1 MTTTRR
7 NFLKTSGALALGA
20 LLLPHVGHT
29 AKVKNPG
36 IQLYSL
42 RADMLADPA
51 GTLKK
56 IANLGYKELESASS
70 PKGHYYGLAA
80 KEIKKITQD
89 LGMNLRSGHVHLDK
103 NWQRTVDEAAEA
115 GQQYLICSSLPSQG
129 QTVSNYQRVAEAFN
143 KGAEACK
150 KANLIFGYHNHDY
163 EFEKADGKVLYDLLL
178 TETDPNLVKME
189 LDLGWVI
196 VTGFDPVT
204 YFEKYPDRFPLW
216 HLKDMRKDKAESTEF
231 GKGRIDIKRM
241 FQNAQKSGMKYYFVE
256 QEEYAGAPL
265 DSMKHNINYLKKLNY

>member
-7 NFLKTSGALALGA
+7 EFLKASGALALSG
-20 LLLPHVGHT
+20 LLLPFTGQA

-36 IQLYSL
+36 IQLYSV
-42 RADMLADPA
+42 REQMLTDAT
-51 GTLKK
+51 GTLKQL
-56 IANLGYKELESASS
+56 ANLGYKELESARSQ
-70 PKGHYYGLAA
+70 KGHYYGLSA
-80 KEIKKITQD
+80 KEIKKVTKD
-89 LGMNLRSGHVHLDK
+89 LGLTLRSGHVHLDK
-103 NWQRTVDEAAEA
+103 DWQRTVDEAAEA

-129 QTVSNYQRVAEAFN
+129 QTVSNYQKVAEAFN
-143 KGAEACK
+143 KAAETAK
-150 KANLIFGYHNHDY
+150 KANLIFGYHNHEY

-178 TETDPNLVKME
+178 TETNPDLVKME

-204 YFEKYPDRFPLW
+204 YFEKYPGRFPLW

-256 QEEYAGAPL
+256 QEEYAGAPMA
-265 DSMKHNINYLKKLNY
+265 SMKHNIEYLKKLEY